1 MKLRNLSNLFL
12 YELWTLCDAKTR
24 VTAVLLHMSRLA
36 SNCDLVQEL
45 KAQSDQAKE
54 HMYLVKTIISS
65 YQAIPP
71 VKNDP
76 AIKGLIASSQALIAR
91 CCANASSLDTALI
104 CTSLDILF
112 YELAKLERLR
122 LYANLLS
129 DRHTVTILNSV
140 LDDSIE
146 AKRRLAKLMCL
157 CVDLDSV
164 SAPKSM
170 RAPDGTPS
178 YSARPETVS
187 KVRKTAKSRGYRK
200 EESRLGEIEHVQ
212 AADNTVDEVTKNAR
226 CCAEK

>member
-1 MKLRNLSNLFL
+1 MKLRTLSSLFL
-12 YELWTLCDAKTR
+12 HELWTLCDAKMWVIAALR
-24 VTAVLLHMSRLA
+24 RMSGLA
-36 SNCDLVQEL
+36 SNYRLVEEL
-45 KAQSDQAKE
+45 KAESDQAKQ
-54 HMYLVKTIISS
+54 HMYLLRTIISS

-71 VKNDP
+71 VKSS
-76 AIKGLIASSQALIAR
+76 AIKGLITSSNLLFNR
-91 CCANASSLDTALI
+91 CGANAGAMDAALI
-104 CTSLDILF
+104 CASLDILY

-129 DRHTVTILNSV
+129 DRQTVTILNSV

-164 SAPKSM
+164 SAPKSI

-212 AADNTVDEVTKNAR
+212 AADNTVDEVTNKSPR
-226 CCAEK
+226 